1 MLICNELCSPL
12 REEEVRAL
20 FLRWAV
26 TCLLSQKWSRYIV
39 RYINMYC
46 TLKLLI
52 SHLWLLFWEEE
63 TNVCQ
68 QYWSAIFTI
77 KLDVVDTRHCG
88 WLLNSYFY
96 LKQKRTSIS
105 KSVHLN
111 VTPCTGKAII
121 LALSEVETMC
131 VLTWVWTQDIN
142 RDHRTVGHSGFLCL
156 LSTAPL
162 NWRITVNEQ

>member
-12 REEEVRAL
+12 REEEVWAL

-26 TCLLSQKWSRYIV
+26 TCLLSKKWSRYIV
-39 RYINMYC
+39 WYINTYC
-46 TLKLLI
+46 TLKWLI
-52 SHLWLLFWEEE
+52 SHLLLLFWKHWKH
-63 TNVCQ
+63 
-68 QYWSAIFTI
+68 WSAIFTI

-96 LKQKRTSIS
+96 LKQKGTSIP
-105 KSVHLN
+105 KSIHLN

-131 VLTWVWTQDIN
+131 VLTSFWTQDIN
-142 RDHRTVGHSGFLCL
+142 RDHRTVGHSGLLCL